1 MSELKYAAAYI
12 RVSDH
17 RQEEYSPASQLK
29 QIREFAKK
37 NGYIVP
43 DEFVYQDDGI
53 SAKTVT
59 KRPQFNNMIAT
70 AKEKTPPF
78 EAILVWKF
86 SRFARNQEESIVY
99 KSLLKKNGVDVVSVS
114 EPIMEGPFGGLIER
128 IIEFFDEFYLIRLSG
143 EVRRGMTEKVE
154 RGEPICAPAFGYRI
168 ENKQYFPSEDAPLVR
183 DVFESY
189 LNGESIR
196 HIAQR
201 LGSLGV
207 RTRFG
212 NLPDHRWIDYML
224 NNPVYIGKIRWC
236 PEGRAASRRDYHNE
250 KTMITDGKHEP
261 IIENELWD
269 AVQKKIAENKLRY
282 QKFQRTTQPVQFM
295 LKGLV
300 RCSACGSTLVSG
312 SDKENLRLQCHSY
325 SRGTCHTS
333 HSVSAKAL
341 NNAVIA
347 SLEDC
352 IARNDFDIEIKSNY
366 VSKNGTNYEKL
377 IADAEKKLHRI
388 KEAYMNGIDTLEE
401 YTSNKKLITAEIER
415 IKKERLEEAAKSDTR
430 IVNFA
435 AQATDVYNFIIN
447 PNNTEESKNKA
458 LRTIISH
465 ITYNKADKSV
475 SVHYYA

>member
-99 KSLLKKNGVDVVSVS
+99 KSLLKKNGVDVISVS

-168 ENKQYFPSEDAPLVR
+168 ENKQYYPSDDAPIVQ

-189 LNGESIR
+189 LSGEPMR

-212 NLPDHRWIDYML
+212 NPPDHRWIDYML

-236 PEGRAASRRDYHNE
+236 PDGRAASRRDYHNE
-250 KTMITDGKHEP
+250 KNMITDGKHEP
-261 IIENELWD
+261 IIDIELWN
-269 AVQKKIAENKLRY
+269 AVQKKIADTKLRY
-282 QKFQRTTQPVQFM
+282 GKYQRTQQPVQFM

-300 RCSACGSTLVSG
+300 RCSSCGSTLVAVT
-312 SDKENLRLQCHSY
+312 DKKALRLQCHSY
-325 SRGTCHTS
+325 SRGACHVS
-333 HSVSAKAL
+333 HSVSAQMI
-341 NNAVIA
+341 NEAVIQT
-347 SLEDC
+347 LENC
-352 IARNDFDIEIKSNY
+352 ISTNNFDLEIKSNY
-366 VSKNGTNYEKL
+366 VSKNGTDYEKL
-377 IADAEKKLHRI
+377 IADAEKKLHRVR
-388 KEAYMNGIDTLEE
+388 EAYMNGIDTIEE
-401 YTSNKKLITAEIER
+401 YTEAKKSITAEIER
-415 IKKERLEEAAKSDTR
+415 IKKERLEEASKSDTR
-430 IVNFA
+430 IMNFA
-435 AQATDVYNFIIN
+435 ERVQEVYSFITN
-447 PNNTEESKNKA
+447 DSNTEQSKNEA
-458 LRTIISH
+458 LRTIISR
-465 ITYNKADKSV
+465 IVYNKADKSV
-475 SVHYYA
+475 SVHFYA

>member
-99 KSLLKKNGVDVVSVS
+99 KSLLKKNGVDVISVS

-168 ENKQYFPSEDAPLVR
+168 ENKQYYPSDDAPIVR

-189 LNGESIR
+189 LNGEPMR
-196 HIAQR
+196 RIAQR

-212 NLPDHRWIDYML
+212 NPPDHRWIDYML

-236 PEGRAASRRDYHNE
+236 PDGRAASRRDYHNE
-250 KTMITDGKHEP
+250 KNMITDGKHEP
-261 IIENELWD
+261 IIDVELWN
-269 AVQKKIAENKLRY
+269 AVQKKIADTKLRY
-282 QKFQRTTQPVQFM
+282 GKFQRTQQPVQFM

-300 RCSACGSTLVSG
+300 RCSSCGSTLVAVT
-312 SDKENLRLQCHSY
+312 DKKTLRLQCHSY
-325 SRGTCHTS
+325 SRGTCHVS
-333 HSVSAKAL
+333 HSVTAQMI
-341 NNAVIA
+341 NEAVIKT
-347 SLEDC
+347 LENC
-352 IARNDFDIEIKSNY
+352 ISTNNFDLEIKSNY
-366 VSKNGTNYEKL
+366 VSKNGTDYEKL
-377 IADAEKKLHRI
+377 IADAKKKLHRVR
-388 KEAYMNGIDTLEE
+388 EAYMNGIDTIEE
-401 YTSNKKLITAEIER
+401 YTEAKKSITAEIER
-415 IKKERLEEAAKSDTR
+415 IKKERLEEASKSDTR
-430 IVNFA
+430 IMNFA
-435 AQATDVYNFIIN
+435 ERVQEVYSFITN
-447 PNNTEESKNKA
+447 DSNTEQSKNEA
-458 LRTIISH
+458 LRTIISR
-465 ITYNKADKSV
+465 IVYNKADKSV
-475 SVHYYA
+475 SVHFYA